1 MNSTQLLNVVKMDPC
16 LRRNVKGVFASNT
29 LPPIVTQY
37 PSAFIVN
44 TQPLPLPGEHWVVII
59 IQSLSQA
66 EFFDSLGKSPADY
79 NQDIQ
84 KFLRKNSAQCNVK
97 SIRLQPRNSD
107 LCGLYVLV
115 FLIARL
121 CYKNS
126 LNHVYALF
134 SKDIQSNDDFV
145 KHFMHDYSMYH

>member
-1 MNSTQLLNVVKMDPC
+1 MNSTELLNMVKIDPC
-16 LRRNVKGVFASNT
+16 LRRYVKGVFASNT
-29 LPPIVTQY
+29 LPQTITQY

-44 TQPLPLPGEHWVVII
+44 TQPLPMPGEHWVAII
-59 IQSLSQA
+59 MRSPSQA

-84 KFLRKNSAQCNVK
+84 KFLTLNSVQCNFK

-121 CYKNS
+121 CFKNS

-145 KHFMHDYSMYH
+145 KRFMYDYSVYH

>member
-1 MNSTQLLNVVKMDPC
+1 MVKLDPYF
-16 LRRNVKGVFASNT
+16 RRYVKGVFASNT
-29 LPPIVTQY
+29 LPQIVTQY

-44 TQPLPLPGEHWVVII
+44 TQPLPMPGEHWVAII
-59 IQSLSQA
+59 MRSPSQA

-84 KFLRKNSAQCNVK
+84 EFLRKNRIQCNFK
-97 SIRLQPRNSD
+97 SMRLQPSNSN

-121 CYKNS
+121 CFKNS

-134 SKDIQSNDDFV
+134 SKDIQSNDDFA
-145 KHFMHDYSMYH
+145 KRFMYDYSLYH